1 MNDVMLMSQS
11 DARAAAISMLRRRL
25 ETGWWSRQ
33 RIEQTIFE
41 GSSGPGVPG
50 YLITGGRL
58 SIPSPRGAKH
68 EGEGIHTFILRAL
81 LDEIESPQAGL
92 FG

>member
-1 MNDVMLMSQS
+1 MREV
-11 DARAAAISMLRRRL
+11 DAKAEALDMLRRRL
-25 ETGWWSRQ
+25 ATGWWSRQ

-41 GSSGPGVPG
+41 GHGGRGVPG
-50 YLITGGRL
+50 YLITNGRI

-68 EGEGIHTFILRAL
+68 EGEGIHTFSLRAL

-92 FG
+92 FA